1 MRVIIDRNK
10 CVGSGNCIMT
20 APAVFDQ
27 ADDDGIVILLDETP
41 PESEHEAVRT
51 AIEICPARVIS
62 WE

>member
-1 MRVIIDRNK
+1 MRVTIDRTK

-20 APAVFDQ
+20 APAVFSQ
-27 ADDDGIVILLDETP
+27 DDDGIVTLLDATP

-62 WE
+62 SE